1 MLTELEKV
9 PQHGGRRR
17 RWFRSAKQEL
27 IVWFSEDDS
36 MWGFQLCYDLD
47 KQEKALTWT
56 QDQGFSHERV
66 DDGEDVG
73 LRHKRTP
80 ILVID
85 ACCAIFWALR
95 LRSRSPSSRS
105 SASGWNSMESSGAA
119 TRRMPDPAQ
128 RHRPARPCPA
138 Y

>member
-27 IVWFSEDDS
+27 IVWFSEDDAI
-36 MWGFQLCYDLD
+36 WGFQLCYDLD

-56 QDQGFSHERV
+56 QDRGFAHERV

-85 ACCAIFWALR
+85 
-95 LRSRSPSSRS
+95 
-105 SASGWNSMESSGAA
+105 GAF
-119 TRRMPDPAQ
+119 DAQ
-128 RHRPARPCPA
+128 RVLRDFLGVAASLPESIVAFVRERLGQYGQYGEYVQHPGRGAQDA
-138 Y
+138 